1 MDVAAKSY
9 YEEKLVCFELA
20 GEVFGVPISMVQEII
35 RMQEITEIPRAPEF
49 VEGVINLRG
58 KIIPVIDLRKRF
70 GLGAG
75 EQTKNTR
82 IVVIKVGEITVG
94 MVVDAVSE
102 VIRLNDEDIEPPSP
116 IVASLDAEYIKGVG
130 KIESKLIILLD
141 TEKILSHQEK
151 AGLHL
156 ATSDIPAGLIEG

>member
-1 MDVAAKSY
+1 MGAATKAG
-9 YEEKLVCFELA
+9 YEEKLVCFELV

-35 RMQEITEIPRAPEF
+35 RVQEITEIPRAPEF

-75 EQTKNTR
+75 EHSKNTR
-82 IVVIKVGEITVG
+82 IVVIKVGDIVVG

-130 KIESKLIILLD
+130 KIENKLIILLD
-141 TEKILSHQEK
+141 TEKILTVHEK
-151 AGLHL
+151 AGLTL
-156 ATSDIPAGLIEG
+156 VSSDAPRGLLEG

>member
-1 MDVAAKSY
+1 MGAATKAG
-9 YEEKLVCFELA
+9 YEEKLVCFELV

-35 RMQEITEIPRAPEF
+35 RVQEITEIPRAPEF

-75 EQTKNTR
+75 EHSKNTR
-82 IVVIKVGEITVG
+82 IVVIKVGDIVVG

-130 KIESKLIILLD
+130 KIENKLIILLD
-141 TEKILSHQEK
+141 TEKILSSHEK
-151 AGLHL
+151 AGLNL
-156 ATSDIPAGLIEG
+156 VASNAPRGLLEG